1 MIVRTIVVA
10 LLLTSLFGCGTPPKE
25 RYYALSIAETVSPP
39 PERAA
44 FAIGVGPVIVP
55 EMIDR
60 PQMVVRVA
68 ANRVEMSELNR
79 WAEPLKRALPRA
91 IAASIAHNV
100 PAARV
105 YLPGNDNVPPS
116 DHRVRI
122 EIERFD
128 SELGRG
134 ALVEA
139 SWSVSG
145 GGATETRYGRSLV
158 REAANGPGYD
168 ELAAA
173 HSAAAAALGREIAA
187 AIAAIKR

>member
-1 MIVRTIVVA
+1 MMVRIAIVA
-10 LLLTSLFGCGTPPKE
+10 LLLTALSGCGTPPKE
-25 RYYALSIAETVSPP
+25 RYYALSMADAPATTPD
-39 PERAA
+39 RAS

-91 IAASIAHNV
+91 IAASIAQNV

-105 YLPGNDNVPPS
+105 YLPGNDNVPPA

-122 EIERFD
+122 DIERFE
-128 SELGRG
+128 SELGKG
-134 ALVEA
+134 ATVEA
-139 SWSVSG
+139 AWSVSG
-145 GGATETRYGRSLV
+145 GSATATRYGRSLV
-158 REAANGPGYD
+158 REAASGPGYD

-173 HSAAAAALGREIAA
+173 HSAAAAALGREIAT
-187 AIAAIKR
+187 AIVAMKR